1 MREFDLQLNLPPYS
15 LYPITNTG
23 MIIHA
28 SPPNLMPQL
37 PQISGSTSEHLEIN
51 ALTAAHL
58 NTRSSRQ
65 ENVAE
70 LIWLTKGHFQVMLD
84 LKTFDVAAGMI
95 LFNAPGQEFYVP
107 SATELEGLVIRFPV
121 AFFPADLNSPYP
133 NLGYCISRI
142 FQVDGLTA
150 ATILRL
156 IDCMRQELANQH
168 IQQMEVLSG
177 YFRIVLIYLSRQRYV
192 VYKSSFKSDMALL
205 AKRFFDLL
213 ERKYHVNKKVS
224 EYADELAIT
233 PNYLNQIIKQ
243 ETGLSASANIRKRL
257 LLQAKRM
264 ALVEGVSMKAVAYKL
279 GFEDTAHFSKFFKMG
294 CGCNFTDYRKTCP
307 N

>member
-1 MREFDLQLNLPPYS
+1 
-15 LYPITNTG
+15 

-37 PQISGSTSEHLEIN
+37 PQISSSAGEHFEIK

-58 NTRSSRQ
+58 LTRSTRQ

-84 LKTFDVAAGMI
+84 LKAFDVTEGMI
-95 LFNAPGQEFYVP
+95 LFKAPGQEFHVP
-107 SATELEGLVIRFPV
+107 HAADLEGLVIRFPLR
-121 AFFPADLNSPYP
+121 FFPSDLNSPYP

-150 ATILRL
+150 ATIFRL
-156 IDCMRQELANQH
+156 IECMRQEMTNQH
-168 IQQMEVLSG
+168 MQQMEVLSG
-177 YFRIVLIYLSRQRYV
+177 YLRIVLIYLSRQRCV
-192 VYKSSFKSDMALL
+192 VYKSSFKADMALL

-224 EYADELAIT
+224 EYADELSVT
-233 PNYLNQIIKQ
+233 PNYLNQIVKQ
-243 ETGLSASANIRKRL
+243 ETGMSASANIRKRL

-307 N
+307 NSI

>member
-1 MREFDLQLNLPPYS
+1 
-15 LYPITNTG
+15 

-28 SPPNLMPQL
+28 APPTLMPRL
-37 PQISGSTSEHLEIN
+37 PQFSGSVSEPFEIN
-51 ALTAAHL
+51 ALTAAHFL
-58 NTRSSRQ
+58 TRPARQ

-70 LIWLTKGHFQVMLD
+70 MIWLTGGRFQIMFD
-84 LKTFDVAAGMI
+84 MKTFEVSQGMI
-95 LFNAPGQEFYVP
+95 LFQAPGQEFYV
-107 SATELEGLVIRFPV
+107 SSVADLEGLVIRFPV
-121 AFFPADLNSPYP
+121 GFFPADINSPYP

-142 FQVDGLTA
+142 FEVDGLTVPS
-150 ATILRL
+150 I
-156 IDCMRQELANQH
+156 INVIECMRQELNNPH
-168 IQQMEVLSG
+168 NQQMEVLSG
-177 YFRIVLIYLSRQRYV
+177 YLRIVLIYLSRQRFV
-192 VYKSSFKSDMALL
+192 VYRSSFKADMAVL
-205 AKRFFDLL
+205 AKRFFELL

-224 EYADELAIT
+224 EYADQLAVT
-233 PNYLNQIIKQ
+233 PNYLNQIVKQ
-243 ETGLSASANIRKRL
+243 ETGMSASANIRKRL